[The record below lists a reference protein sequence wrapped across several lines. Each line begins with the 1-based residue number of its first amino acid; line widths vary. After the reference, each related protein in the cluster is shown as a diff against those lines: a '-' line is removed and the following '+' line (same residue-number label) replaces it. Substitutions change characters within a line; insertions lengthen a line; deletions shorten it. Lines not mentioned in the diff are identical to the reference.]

1 MMGLARVSSDRL
13 KGGYIKTKMEIEK
26 AMERVDFYKQ
36 IIDQL
41 VGFVPDTAV
50 VATVVE
56 QVGKDLR
63 MGQIL
68 RREGNTSNGL
78 NGWNGSDEQPATAKQ
93 IGFLTRLGVKA
104 IHAGLS
110 KRDASTLIDEAQQAE
125 LRAAA

>member
-1 MMGLARVSSDRL
+1 
-13 KGGYIKTKMEIEK
+13 MEIET
-26 AMERVDFYKQ
+26 AIERVDFYKQ
-36 IIDQL
+36 LVDQL
-41 VGFVPDTAV
+41 VDFVPDTAV
-50 VATVVE
+50 VASVVE

-68 RREGNTSNGL
+68 RRERNASNGS

-93 IGFLTRLGVKA
+93 IGFLRRLGVKD
-104 IHAGLS
+104 IPAGLS

>member
-1 MMGLARVSSDRL
+1 
-13 KGGYIKTKMEIEK
+13 MEIEK

-36 IIDQL
+36 LVDQL

-56 QVGKDLR
+56 QVGKDMR

-68 RREGNTSNGL
+68 RREGNGSNGS
-78 NGWNGSDEQPATAKQ
+78 NGWNGSDEQSATAKQ
-93 IGFLTRLGVKA
+93 IGFLRRLGMKD
-104 IHAGLS
+104 IPAGLS

-125 LRAAA
+125 LKAAA

>member
-1 MMGLARVSSDRL
+1 
-13 KGGYIKTKMEIEK
+13 MEIEK
-26 AMERVDFYKQ
+26 ATERVDFYKQ
-36 IIDQL
+36 LVDQL

-68 RREGNTSNGL
+68 RREGNASNGS
-78 NGWNGSDEQPATAKQ
+78 NGWNGSDEQPATAKHV
-93 IGFLTRLGVKA
+93 GFLRRLGMKD
-104 IHAGLS
+104 IPTGLG
-110 KRDASTLIDEAQQAE
+110 KRDASRLIDEAQQAE

>member
-1 MMGLARVSSDRL
+1 
-13 KGGYIKTKMEIEK
+13 MEIET
-26 AMERVDFYKQ
+26 AIERVDFYKQ
-36 IIDQL
+36 LVDQL

-68 RREGNTSNGL
+68 RRENNTSNGS

-93 IGFLTRLGVKA
+93 IGFLRRLGVKD
-104 IHAGLS
+104 IPAGLS

>member
-1 MMGLARVSSDRL
+1 
-13 KGGYIKTKMEIEK
+13 MEIET
-26 AMERVDFYKQ
+26 AIERVDFYKQ
-36 IIDQL
+36 LVDQL
-41 VGFVPDTAV
+41 VGFVPDAAV

-68 RREGNTSNGL
+68 RREGNASNGS

-93 IGFLTRLGVKA
+93 IGFLRRLGMKD
-104 IHAGLS
+104 IPTGLS
-110 KRDASTLIDEAQQAE
+110 KREASKLIDEAQQAE

>member
-1 MMGLARVSSDRL
+1 
-13 KGGYIKTKMEIEK
+13 MEIEK
-26 AMERVDFYKQ
+26 ATERVDFYKQ
-36 IIDQL
+36 LVDQL

-68 RREGNTSNGL
+68 RREGNGSNGS

-93 IGFLTRLGVKA
+93 IGFLRRLGMKD
-104 IHAGLS
+104 IPAGLS
-110 KRDASTLIDEAQQAE
+110 KREASRAIDEAQQAE

>member
-1 MMGLARVSSDRL
+1 
-13 KGGYIKTKMEIEK
+13 MEIET
-26 AMERVDFYKQ
+26 ATERVDFYKQ
-36 IIDQL
+36 LVDQL
-41 VGFVPDTAV
+41 VGFVPDAAV

-68 RREGNTSNGL
+68 RRENNTSNDS

-93 IGFLTRLGVKA
+93 IGFLRRLGVKD
-104 IHAGLS
+104 IPAGLG
-110 KRDASTLIDEAQQAE
+110 KREASRCIDEAQQAE

>member
-1 MMGLARVSSDRL
+1 
-13 KGGYIKTKMEIEK
+13 MEIET
-26 AMERVDFYKQ
+26 AIERVDFYKQ
-36 IIDQL
+36 LVDQL

-63 MGQIL
+63 MGEML

-78 NGWNGSDEQPATAKQ
+78 NGWNGSDEPLATAKQ
-93 IGFLTRLGVKA
+93 IGFLKRLGVKD
-104 IHAGLS
+104 IPTGLS

>member
-1 MMGLARVSSDRL
+1 
-13 KGGYIKTKMEIEK
+13 MEIET
-26 AMERVDFYKQ
+26 AIERVDFYKQ
-36 IIDQL
+36 LVDQL
-41 VGFVPDTAV
+41 VGFVPDAAV

-68 RREGNTSNGL
+68 RREKNTSNGS

-93 IGFLTRLGVKA
+93 LDFLRNLGVKN
-104 IHAGLS
+104 IPAGLS

-125 LRAAA
+125 LSAAA

>member
-1 MMGLARVSSDRL
+1 
-13 KGGYIKTKMEIEK
+13 MEIEK
-26 AMERVDFYKQ
+26 AKERVDFYKQ
-36 IIDQL
+36 LVDQL

-63 MGQIL
+63 MGQIQ
-68 RREGNTSNGL
+68 RRENNTSNGL

-93 IGFLTRLGVKA
+93 IGFLRRLGVKD
-104 IHAGLS
+104 IPTGFS
-110 KRDASTLIDEAQQAE
+110 KREASRAIDEAQQAE

>member
-1 MMGLARVSSDRL
+1 
-13 KGGYIKTKMEIEK
+13 MEIET
-26 AMERVDFYKQ
+26 ATERVDFYKQ
-36 IIDQL
+36 LVDQL

-68 RREGNTSNGL
+68 RRENNTFNGS
-78 NGWNGSDEQPATAKQ
+78 NGWNSSDEQPATAKQ
-93 IGFLTRLGVKA
+93 IGFLRRLGVKN
-104 IHAGLS
+104 IPAGLS
-110 KRDASTLIDEAQQAE
+110 KRDASTLIDQAQQTE